1 MKNDNIF
8 GVQAVKEALRSE
20 QNIQKVLVRAGS
32 QGQSIQ
38 EIIREAREKGIPL
51 QYVPDEKLAKIT
63 DQNHQ
68 GIIAIISPVAY
79 QDIEDIIIHITESKL
94 IPLIV
99 VLDGI
104 TDVRN
109 FGAIVR
115 TAECAGCHAVLIPE
129 SGGASITP
137 DAIKASAGALNH
149 LPICRYK
156 HIKDI
161 IVLLKQYG
169 ISVIAA
175 TEKTQETLYEY
186 DFTMPI
192 ALILGAE
199 GFGVSDAALKT
210 ADKLLSIPMYGK
222 LESLNVSV
230 SASLFI
236 YEALRQR
243 MI

>member
-8 GVQAVKEALRSE
+8 GFQAVREALRSE
-20 QNIQKVLVRAGS
+20 QSIQKILVRTGS

-38 EIIREAREKGIPL
+38 EIVREAREKGIPL
-51 QYVPDEKLAKIT
+51 QYVPDEKLAKLT

-68 GIIAIISPVAY
+68 GIIALISPVAY
-79 QDIEDIIIHITESKL
+79 FDIEDILIKITESKL

-161 IVLLKQYG
+161 IILLKQYG
-169 ISVIAA
+169 ITVVAA
-175 TEKTQETLYEY
+175 TEKTQEVLFEH
-186 DFTMPI
+186 DFVKPT

-199 GFGVSDAALKT
+199 GFGVSAAALKA
-210 ADKLLSIPMYGK
+210 ADSLLSIPMYGK
-222 LESLNVSV
+222 LASLNVSV

-236 YEALRQR
+236 YEAIRQR
-243 MI
+243 RT